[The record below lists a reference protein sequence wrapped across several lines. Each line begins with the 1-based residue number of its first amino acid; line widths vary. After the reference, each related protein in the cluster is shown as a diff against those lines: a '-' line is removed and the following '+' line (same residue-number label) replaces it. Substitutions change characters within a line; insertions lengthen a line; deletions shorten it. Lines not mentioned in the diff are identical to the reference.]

1 MGGVRPWSSA
11 VGRWAKATETR
22 PTALFVIPFSPTPP
36 PHPGGLIFGWNAL
49 ALMLKAQGAY
59 ADSCPAPA
67 LPSASCAA
75 RDTRLAVVWTVGA
88 FALNSGP
95 VAVGPVLDWLGPK
108 LTTALGVCLNAAALL
123 LLAFGGATLPG
134 ALPASAVL
142 LGLGGITFHLAQMHV
157 FNLFPTRRG
166 LISSLLVAGFT
177 GCGIVFYLL
186 EAIWS
191 AAAGGA
197 AAAAAGDVA
206 APAAFRTILAAYAGV
221 CALWIPL
228 AFWMQPWH
236 ALRVGQAHVWTGA
249 GKFSVVARRDYA
261 HRRPTVA
268 TATTATPGDIS
279 LASLPPGAKPPA
291 VTATRAPSSPGAS
304 PLAVSPGPL
313 SGEAALAYMGLRP
326 LGAGGVADSADPRW
340 AELDSGGSDPRRPSD
355 GGGAPLAA
363 PSPSSRPAAPA
374 APSESYGKLTFEARR
389 FVELR
394 EKPFW
399 AQFRSAESTGMGAFY
414 TLNVLFLQFYLGTTR
429 LQLESKGDAGT
440 GWTYTKIASIVPAF
454 GFVGIPCIGWLLDH
468 RGYGATL
475 ATINALAVAAS
486 LAQAIPSLPFQVV
499 TLLLWTYGRFFLYT
513 SYYSIFGALFGFRN
527 FGRMVAIDNCVNGV
541 VGLLQLPLTSWGLHG
556 LHGNFTAINLLQA
569 GLLLP
574 LFWFC
579 WAMRS
584 WETADLVPIRPAEGE
599 TLPVN
604 LLGPRVERQAKFLG
618 TLEKRLAGLVGG

>member
-1 MGGVRPWSSA
+1 M
-11 VGRWAKATETR
+11 ETR
-22 PTALFVIPFSPTPP
+22 HPLFFPSLTHPP
-36 PHPGGLIFGWNAL
+36 PGGLIFGWNAL

-108 LTTALGVCLNAAALL
+108 LTTALGVCLNVAALL
-123 LLAFGGATLPG
+123 LLAFGGTLPG

-157 FNLFPTRRG
+157 SNLFPTRRG

-221 CALWIPL
+221 CALWIPI

-236 ALRVGQAHVWTGA
+236 ALRVGQAHVCTGA

-261 HRRPTVA
+261 HRRAPVA
-268 TATTATPGDIS
+268 TATTAAPGDIA
-279 LASLPPGAKPPA
+279 LASLPAGTKPPA
-291 VTATRAPSSPGAS
+291 GTAARAPSPPGAS

-326 LGAGGVADSADPRW
+326 SGAGGVADSADPRW
-340 AELDSGGSDPRRPSD
+340 AELDLGASDPRRSSD
-355 GGGAPLAA
+355 NGAPLA
-363 PSPSSRPAAPA
+363 PTSPSSRPPAPDTGEA
-374 APSESYGKLTFEARR
+374 YGKLTFEARR

-429 LQLESKGDAGT
+429 LQLESKGDADT

-475 ATINALAVAAS
+475 ATINLLAVAAS

-604 LLGPRVERQAKFLG
+604 LLGPRVEWQAKFLG